1 MAVQGQPIA
10 WFMPRGKNKRQW
22 WGILLL
28 LLTGCPSPAP
38 PPFIQER
45 DPNQILIGTTA
56 KVSTLDPAD
65 AYTVF
70 AGNVLMALGDR
81 LYTYKPGTTE
91 LQPQLATA
99 LPQVSADGL
108 TYRIPLR
115 QGVVFHDGTPF
126 DAEAMAFSLRRFM
139 ENGGR
144 PSFLL
149 RNIVADIQATGPYEL
164 TIRLQRP
171 FAPFPRLLAFSGL
184 CAVSPKAY
192 TIGPGQFQP
201 RTFVGTGPYQLVYF
215 GSDVLKLKRFPR
227 YWGPPPANAQLDIQ
241 FFSSSA
247 NLYNALQTGAIDVA
261 YQFLEPTQ
269 ILELQ
274 KRDDIQVISS
284 AGTGVNYLT
293 LNRNQPP
300 LDRREVRQALAL
312 AMPRE
317 LIQQRV
323 FQNLVEPAFSL
334 VPSTLPGYQP
344 VFRVA
349 SDPLPIERAKTLLAQ
364 AGFNPTQPL
373 QLDLWYRSN
382 IPSQIQV
389 VSTIKAA
396 LERELP
402 VRLNLQ
408 PVDSTTAYQNLEK
421 GIYPLFLLDWY
432 PDFLDADNY
441 LEPFLSCTKG
451 NETEGCL
458 EGSSRTFGSF
468 YYSAKANDLI
478 SRSRRTTDPKQRLVL
493 LGELQKLLAQD
504 VPYIPLWQNR
514 EFVFA
519 RRDVQGVRLEPTQT
533 FPLWLLQKAPPA
545 PN

>member
-1 MAVQGQPIA
+1 MH
-10 WFMPRGKNKRQW
+10 RGKSRW
-22 WGILLL
+22 FGLLL
-28 LLTGCPSPAP
+28 LLLVSCRPPQR
-38 PPFIQER
+38 PPFAQER
-45 DPNQILIGTTA
+45 DPNQIIIGTTA

-81 LYTYKPGTTE
+81 LYTYRPGTTE

-115 QGVVFHDGTPF
+115 RGVVFHDGTPF

-149 RNIVADIQATGPYEL
+149 KNIVADIQATGPYEL
-164 TIRLQRP
+164 TIRLQKP
-171 FAPFPRLLAFSGL
+171 FAPFPQLLAFSGL

-192 TIGPGQFQP
+192 TVGPGQFQP
-201 RTFVGTGPYQLVYF
+201 RTFVGTGPYQLVHF
-215 GSDVLKLKRFPR
+215 GSDFLKLKRFPR
-227 YWGPPPANAQLDIQ
+227 YWGPPPANSQLDIQ

-247 NLYNALQTGAIDVA
+247 NLYNALQSGAVDVA

-269 ILELQ
+269 ILQLQ
-274 KRDDIQVISS
+274 NREDIQVVSS
-284 AGTGVNYLT
+284 AGTGINYLT

-300 LDRREVRQALAL
+300 LDRWEVRRALAL
-312 AMPRE
+312 AMPRDLLRE
-317 LIQQRV
+317 RV

-334 VPSTLPGYQP
+334 VPSSLPGYQP
-344 VFRVA
+344 VFQVRENPPPWQQA
-349 SDPLPIERAKTLLAQ
+349 QDLLAK
-364 AGFNPTQPL
+364 AGFTTTQPL

-389 VSTIKAA
+389 VSTIKAV
-396 LERELP
+396 LERDLP
-402 VRLNLQ
+402 VRLHLQ

-421 GIYPLFLLDWY
+421 GVYPLFLLDWY

-451 NETEGCL
+451 SEKEGCL

-468 YYSAKANDLI
+468 YYSARANALI
-478 SRSRRTTDPKQRLVL
+478 AQSRRTSNPQQRLAL

-519 RRDVQGVRLEPTQT
+519 RQEVRGVRLEPTQT
-533 FPLWLLQKAPPA
+533 FPFWLLQKTLPP
-545 PN
+545 PTSQRRGL